1 MAENPD
7 WYKYDTV
14 KGITIRS
21 TFYAKAGS
29 SSFNEIQ
36 KICLIS

>member
-7 WYKYDTV
+7 YYKHDTV
-14 KGITIRS
+14 KGTTIRS
-21 TFYAKAGS
+21 AFFAKAGS